1 MSDPKDKSSLNNP
14 PGVADVDAEQDVITN
29 SEESDKIVNQDG
41 VVADTDGITE
51 TLSETEPTTAVNAAH
66 TSSTESQPAGGD
78 TISDADVA
86 GDDNII

>member
-14 PGVADVDAEQDVITN
+14 PGISDVDAEQDVITN
-29 SEESDKIVNQDG
+29 SEEIVNQEG

-51 TLSETEPTTAVNAAH
+51 TFSESEPSTAVNAAH